1 MNDPLAIVSSNCTTC
16 VCNSCF
22 SYVWVV
28 MKNLAILGST
38 GSIGS
43 STLSVLK
50 NNHEVFNVSLLSA
63 KSNWEKI
70 FNQCMVFKPKY
81 VHLEDQESSKKLKE
95 KLYQENL
102 STSLIDKKDF
112 LKLISSNEVDVVVAG
127 IVGTIVV
134 ALYLPMF
141 SLIKNM

>member
-1 MNDPLAIVSSNCTTC
+1 
-16 VCNSCF
+16 
-22 SYVWVV
+22 

-70 FNQCMVFKPKY
+70 FNQCKVFKPKY

-127 IVGTIVV
+127 IVGIAGLKSIYKALTSGKRLLLANKEAYVV
-134 ALYLPMF
+134 AGCLLYTSP
-141 SLIKNM
+141 SPRD